1 MDPNSQQSNSNNGQ
15 AQNGAQPPS
24 PVNPQGFNSS
34 QDVLLNN
41 QTQDNTFQVPKQSA
55 TPAQTYQPPTER
67 ASSFGQSS
75 KRDLPIFMQDNSPPQ
90 SPSTPPQQAP
100 QPITSPPVQQVP
112 QQEPQSAPNVQRPVN
127 NQFAGQNQNLPTNPN
142 PNMQQPIM
150 SPTPVAMGARAP
162 RSKNKRS
169 TIKILLLVVLFLAVS
184 GLLSWGAVKLVGFFN
199 KSDDQ
204 ETTKV
209 VKDLSSEANG
219 VSPPSSVFIRLKKLP
234 ADQTSEEFFNKY
246 QSEFSKGFD
255 EFTLINS
262 RLITVDGLEA
272 KSVEAEIIQS
282 GQKQK
287 AFFYLIF
294 DGENGFTV
302 TQAATVEQLID
313 VSDDF
318 KMMIDNFDSTIGQP
332 NS

>member
-112 QQEPQSAPNVQRPVN
+112 VQTQQFQPQQEPQSAPNVQRPVN
-127 NQFAGQNQNLPTNPN
+127 NQFAGQNQNLPPNPN

-209 VKDLSSEANG
+209 VTTKDYTNDKLEFKTKIPKDWDETSSLQSGLDVVEFKDLSSEANG

-234 ADQTSEEFFNKY
+234 ADQTSEEFFN
-246 QSEFSKGFD
+246 
-255 EFTLINS
+255 LH
-262 RLITVDGLEA
+262 
-272 KSVEAEIIQS
+272 
-282 GQKQK
+282 
-287 AFFYLIF
+287 
-294 DGENGFTV
+294 
-302 TQAATVEQLID
+302 
-313 VSDDF
+313 
-318 KMMIDNFDSTIGQP
+318 
-332 NS
+332 